1 MERGYAEPARAVCS
15 LAWAAPRAHHPRV
28 PIARVGELDIV
39 YEERGDG
46 EPLVLVA
53 GIGMQLVGW
62 PEGFLEALRSRGF
75 RVIVFDNRDVGL
87 STKLDRAGVPALR
100 GLLARA
106 LVGMPVR
113 APYTLFDMAGD
124 VAGLLDALNLPRAHV
139 VGASLGGMVAQA
151 MAIAHGDRI
160 DSLVS
165 MMSHPGGGLLFV
177 GLPHATM
184 KLLQPP
190 ARSRAE
196 SVERQVDFFR
206 TVGSRKFRRD
216 DAGVAERAGRAYDRS
231 YHPPGFARQFAAV
244 LATGD
249 MRRALRAVRAPT
261 LVLHGSVDPIIRAA
275 AGRETARA
283 IGGAEFRLIDG
294 WGHDLP
300 EGAWNLL
307 ADAIR
312 SHATAARR
320 RAPGGGDTAP
330 HRAGSQAT

>member
-1 MERGYAEPARAVCS
+1 MPTVRAN
-15 LAWAAPRAHHPRV
+15 
-28 PIARVGELDIV
+28 GLDIV
-39 YEERGDG
+39 YEERGEG
-46 EPLVLVA
+46 RPLVLVA
-53 GIGMQLVGW
+53 GIGMQLVAW
-62 PEGFLEALRSRGF
+62 PEGFLEALRARGF

-87 STKLDRAGVPALR
+87 SSKLDHAGVPAVR

-106 LVGMPVR
+106 LVGMRVS

-124 VAGLLDALNLPRAHV
+124 VAGLMDALDLERAHV
-139 VGASLGGMVAQA
+139 VGVSLGGMVAQA
-151 MAIAHGDRI
+151 MAIAHARRVQT
-160 DSLVS
+160 LVS

-177 GLPHATM
+177 GLPHATA

-196 SVERQVDFFR
+196 AIARQVDFFR

-216 DAGVAERAGRAYDRS
+216 EAGIADRAARAYDRG
-231 YHPPGFARQFAAV
+231 YHPAGFARQFAAV

-249 MRRALRAVRAPT
+249 MRPRLTAVRSPT

-283 IGGAEFRLIDG
+283 ISGAEFRLIDG

-300 EGAWNLL
+300 DGAWSLL
-307 ADAIR
+307 ADHIAG
-312 SHATAARR
+312 HAGKH
-320 RAPGGGDTAP
+320 APV
-330 HRAGSQAT
+330 